1 MRAVIFV
8 WAELAA
14 LPVEIKKDD
23 FIICADVGLKTA
35 ERFGV
40 RPSVVIG
47 DFDSYPNGRLYNGEK
62 VVLPV
67 EKDDT
72 DTHYAVRYALD
83 RGADEI
89 VIVGGIGGARED
101 HTFANIATLRYIY
114 SRGAKG
120 YIITDR
126 ARIDY
131 LENGTLTLPAEEKS
145 VNVTVFSSPDR
156 NRACHRTRTEIQR
169 RKDRVLCR
177 RPALGKQFHASRHGS
192 DCNRSCR

>member
-23 FIICADVGLKTA
+23 FIICADVGLKIA

-89 VIVGGIGGARED
+89 VNSRRYRRREGRP
-101 HTFANIATLRYIY
+101 HFCQYRNIAVYLLPRRKRVYHNRPRSDRL
-114 SRGAKG
+114 SRIRHSDAPRRRKK
-120 YIITDR
+120 R
-126 ARIDY
+126 ERHR
-131 LENGTLTLPAEEKS
+131 
-145 VNVTVFSSPDR
+145 FSADR
-156 NRACHRTRTEIQR
+156 NRACHRTRAEIQR

-192 DCNRSCR
+192 DYNRSCR